1 MLAAATMKHVQDEMV
16 WIDHGGVA
24 HPLGEVSTARMRER
38 EGAYRML
45 PTPGHL
51 VFLRFTGND
60 GRRDLED
67 GPIVRMAG
75 EITATGGMTDVLA
88 LLGQSGM
95 RGELVVMDGDITRSV
110 FFEHGNIVGVQTN
123 AEDERIG
130 MLLYKYGVL
139 TEEQILPLLEKAR
152 NGDRFGMAAVE
163 LGLVSQDQIYK
174 FLAHQVDEV
183 VFAIIMATDGAYCF
197 LEGFDEAR
205 LVSRQVINAT
215 ALLMNHVTRIDE
227 IRHFRPWIPSP
238 EHVPLRLTPRSSV
251 RGTGGDP
258 ATDPTAIV
266 WAAIDGL
273 SSVGDIG
280 RSTGLGE
287 FEVTRQIFQMAQ
299 AQQVSVQ
306 PPRMR
311 GGLTAVVELANNALR
326 AIHQAA
332 DSGGRGTVLRHNL
345 ISFARGTYDAL
356 LRGAGPFEHGGFGG
370 PTLLAN
376 GAALRPGGDVETF
389 VREML
394 YDYVAFALFSA
405 TASLGPA
412 CKLTGEVEP
421 LLSQLRP
428 RGQSGHYRV
437 HPPPDP
443 SSPGSS
449 SVLL

>member
-1 MLAAATMKHVQDEMV
+1 MKHVQDEMV
-16 WIDHGGVA
+16 WIDTNGVA
-24 HPLGEVSTARMRER
+24 HPLGEVSTTRMRAR

-51 VFLRFTGND
+51 VFLRFVGND

-75 EITATGGMTDVLA
+75 EITAAGGMTDVMA

-95 RGELVVMDGDITRSV
+95 RGELVVMEGNITRSV

-139 TEEQILPLLEKAR
+139 TEEQILPLLERAR
-152 NGDRFGMAAVE
+152 RGDRFGMAAVE
-163 LGLVSQDQIYK
+163 LGYVTQDQIYK

-183 VFAIIMATDGAYCF
+183 VFAVIMATDGAYCF

-205 LVSRQVINAT
+205 LASRQVINAT

-227 IRHFRPWIPSP
+227 IRHFRPWIPSA
-238 EHVPLRLTPRSSV
+238 EHVPLRLGPRSSGKA
-251 RGTGGDP
+251 RPDADPRDP
-258 ATDPTAIV
+258 AALV
-266 WAAIDGL
+266 WAEIDGMT
-273 SSVGDIG
+273 SVGDIG

-287 FEVTRQIFQMAQ
+287 FEVTKQIFALTQ
-299 AQQVSVQ
+299 AQLVAIQ
-306 PPRMR
+306 PPRLH
-311 GGLTAVVELANNALR
+311 GGLTEIVEVASNALR
-326 AIHQAA
+326 VIHQAA
-332 DSGGRGTVLRHNL
+332 DSGGRGTALRHN
-345 ISFARGTYDAL
+345 IAAFARGTYDDL
-356 LRGAGPFEHGGFGG
+356 LRGGGPFEHGGFGV
-370 PTLLAN
+370 PVLLAN
-376 GAALRPGGDVETF
+376 GATLRPPAEVENF

-405 TASLGPA
+405 TASLGPG
-412 CKLTGEVEP
+412 CTLTAEVEP
-421 LLSQLRP
+421 LLAKLRP
-428 RGQSGHYRV
+428 RGQSGMYRAIA
-437 HPPPDP
+437 P
-443 SSPGSS
+443 SGAGTPNPGSSGSS